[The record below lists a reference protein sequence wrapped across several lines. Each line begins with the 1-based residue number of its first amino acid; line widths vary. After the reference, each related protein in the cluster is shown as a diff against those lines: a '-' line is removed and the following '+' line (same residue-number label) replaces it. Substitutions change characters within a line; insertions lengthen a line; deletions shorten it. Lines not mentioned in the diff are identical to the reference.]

1 MHLKVALEYK
11 ISFVLSMLSSI
22 LVLLVELFTVYSLF
36 SRFQLLTM
44 YNINELLLG
53 FGIVWLGYS
62 FSELFFRGFDEFP
75 LLIIKGNF
83 DLLLVRPR
91 NIFLQI
97 FGSNIC
103 YPKISRVLASLV
115 LVIYASIKV
124 INSITLLK
132 ILLLIIMFISSVVL
146 FLSVFILGSSLSFV
160 TIQGLEIISIITNGS
175 KQVSQY
181 PIKIYN
187 RLFRFIFT
195 FIIPIAL
202 INYYPISYLNNTS
215 SNKLLLVYPLV
226 SILFLVFSTF
236 IFKLGMNKYSSTGS

>member
-1 MHLKVALEYK
+1 
-11 ISFVLSMLSSI
+11 
-22 LVLLVELFTVYSLF
+22 
-36 SRFQLLTM
+36 
-44 YNINELLLG
+44 
-53 FGIVWLGYS
+53 
-62 FSELFFRGFDEFP
+62 
-75 LLIIKGNF
+75 
-83 DLLLVRPR
+83 
-91 NIFLQI
+91 
-97 FGSNIC
+97 
-103 YPKISRVLASLV
+103 
-115 LVIYASIKV
+115 
-124 INSITLLK
+124 
-132 ILLLIIMFISSVVL
+132 MFISSVVL

-215 SNKLLLVYPLV
+215 SNMLLLVYPLV
-226 SILFLVFSTF
+226 SILFLVFSIF